1 MGTVAPSGLEKPRPT
16 GRWSAVL
23 RLVLFS
29 TALASLGTIES
40 RRADSVLPSI
50 DDHLLGVVQKFLP
63 PGRKGPLVLES
74 RPDADTRVFAPAPDD
89 TPLPV
94 PLCRYEKADQSIL
107 VEWPPGPV
115 DLAMAIETLGA
126 AKALALAWTPD
137 WEAPAEG
144 TLALRA
150 FANARS
156 QAANLPF
163 LHAYWPGFTAAAD
176 ENALALLDLPPAL
189 DSANVRGDVG
199 KIPEVNDPGPWPP
212 EATGLLPADAG
223 FGRLLLLSP
232 LEAPPG
238 RVALPMLVRAGDRI
252 LPSLALTAF
261 VRANQIDLSSVDA
274 RLGGAILVGKTAIP
288 VDERG
293 CLLLPLSFANRVPVF
308 SPLAEDA
315 HTIVRGKPVVVS
327 YEGLP
332 VQNGANGDIGL
343 WTAAALGAMEA
354 GDFALPIRILR
365 RAPPLVGFGL
375 IALPIIGSALSL
387 WLPRR
392 QRWWVAVA
400 LFAALAL
407 ATHHGANTHGQF
419 MCLSVPIFIWAAS
432 SLMAMLFAPRAVP
445 KPMAMPPQLEPPGAP
460 PEKPPI
466 EKIPV
471 EEPITE
477 PEAEPSPE
485 LELNLAD
492 PRRPSAPGKKK
503 PKSGKRRRKG

>member
-23 RLVLFS
+23 RLVLSS
-29 TALASLGTIES
+29 TALASLGMIES
-40 RRADSVLPSI
+40 RRADSVLPAM
-50 DDHLLGVVQKFLP
+50 DDHLLGLMQKFLP
-63 PGRKGPLVLES
+63 PGRTGPLVLEA

-89 TPLPV
+89 SPLPV

-115 DLAMAIETLGA
+115 DLAMAIETLGGA
-126 AKALALAWTPD
+126 MALALAWTPD

-150 FANARS
+150 LANARS

-176 ENALALLDLPPAL
+176 ENALALLALPPSL
-189 DSANVRGDVG
+189 DPAKVRGDVA

-212 EATGLLPADAG
+212 QATGLRPADAG

-232 LEAPPG
+232 LDAPPA
-238 RVALPMLVRAGDRI
+238 RVALPMLVRSGDRI
-252 LPSLALTAF
+252 LPSLALLAF
-261 VRANQIDLSSVDA
+261 VRSNQIELSSVDA
-274 RLGGAILVGKTAIP
+274 HLGRAIIAGKTAIP

-293 CLLLPLSFANRVPVF
+293 CLLLPVSFANRVPVF

-315 HTIVRGKPVVVS
+315 HTMVRGKQVVIS
-327 YEGLP
+327 YEDLP
-332 VQNGANGDIGL
+332 VLADAGGDVGL

-354 GDFALPIRILR
+354 GDFALPIRVLR
-365 RAPPLVGFGL
+365 RAPAVVGIGVMALL
-375 IALPIIGSALSL
+375 IVGIVVSL

-392 QRWWVAVA
+392 QRWWVALA
-400 LFAALAL
+400 LFAALAI
-407 ATHHGANTHGQF
+407 AVRHAAREQGQF
-419 MCLSVPIFIWAAS
+419 IGLSLPLFVWLAS
-432 SLMAMLFAPRAVP
+432 SFMAMLFAPPAAPKSAPTPPEP
-445 KPMAMPPQLEPPGAP
+445 KPAGIP

-466 EKIPV
+466 QKSPAE
-471 EEPITE
+471 
-477 PEAEPSPE
+477 EPSPE
-485 LELNLAD
+485 PELNHAD
-492 PRRPSAPGKKK
+492 PRCPAAPGKKK
-503 PKSGKRRRKG
+503 PKPGKRRRKG